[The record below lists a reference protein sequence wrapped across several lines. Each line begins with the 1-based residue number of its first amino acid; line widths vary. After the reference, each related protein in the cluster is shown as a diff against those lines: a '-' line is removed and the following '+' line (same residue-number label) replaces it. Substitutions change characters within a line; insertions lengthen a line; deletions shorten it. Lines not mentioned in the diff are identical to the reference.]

1 MILRSTTQ
9 MRRDIER
16 GVFLLLRTE
25 PSGSRSSGA
34 VPSFVL
40 SCDSPTTRDERPR
53 TCDPRGAR
61 STTAREA
68 AVVAR
73 WRREVRCGCRRE
85 RESERVNWI

>member
-9 MRRDIER
+9 MRRGAEP
-16 GVFLLLRTE
+16 GFSLLLRTE

-34 VPSFVL
+34 VPSFPL
-40 SCDSPTTRDERPR
+40 SCDPPTTRDAWPR

-68 AVVAR
+68 AAVAR
-73 WRREVRCGCRRE
+73 WRREVRCGCHRE
-85 RESERVNWI
+85 RERERVNWM